1 MGIREEAER
10 IKKKLEESIN
20 LKVRLALFGQP
31 GSGKS
36 SIINKLVGKPVATVD
51 VTTDVTQELKEFE
64 WNGVILGDLPGYDTA
79 KFPRKTYL
87 EQFKVNDPRP
97 MPRRLK

>member
-31 GSGKS
+31 GSGS
-36 SIINKLVGKPVATVD
+36 
-51 VTTDVTQELKEFE
+51 
-64 WNGVILGDLPGYDTA
+64 LPSLT
-79 KFPRKTYL
+79 
-87 EQFKVNDPRP
+87 N
-97 MPRRLK
+97 

>member
-36 SIINKLVGKPVATVD
+36 SIINKL
-51 VTTDVTQELKEFE
+51 
-64 WNGVILGDLPGYDTA
+64 
-79 KFPRKTYL
+79 
-87 EQFKVNDPRP
+87 DPRRKASAP
-97 MPRRLK
+97 NSPPNGK

>member
-36 SIINKLVGKPVATVD
+36 SIINKLVGRPRS
-51 VTTDVTQELKEFE
+51 L
-64 WNGVILGDLPGYDTA
+64 DTC
-79 KFPRKTYL
+79 FGSLSSSRGG
-87 EQFKVNDPRP
+87 
-97 MPRRLK
+97 